1 MKTIVAHIKEGKFSP
16 VYLLYGQ
23 EDYLRLLYRDKLREA
38 ILPPE
43 DTMNYSY
50 FEGKD
55 IDLGEVESIADTVP
69 FFSEQRLIL
78 IENSGLFKKQN
89 DFADYL
95 KTMPDTTKII
105 FVEAEVD
112 KRNKLKELLNQVDK
126 ILDITD
132 NELFKAVKKLGTV
145 AELNGLPEKDLKV
158 WAAAYLKK
166 NGKNITEQNLLYFF
180 QKVGVDMKSLENEMD
195 KLIAYSM
202 DETIITREM
211 LDEVCVEQTEGT
223 IFQMIDAIGM
233 KDQDQALRLYYDLL
247 EVREKPMSI
256 LFLIIRH
263 FTILNQLKDL
273 SRLGLAAGE
282 VASKVGIPPFTVRK
296 YQSQVKNF
304 KGKEIIRNIERC
316 AQVEQEIKTGLLLD
330 QIGVELLI
338 VEFSGTV

>member
-1 MKTIVAHIKEGKFSP
+1 MKTIVAHIKEGKFLP

-112 KRNKLKELLNQVDK
+112 KRNKL
-126 ILDITD
+126 
-132 NELFKAVKKLGTV
+132 FKAVKKLGTV

-211 LDEVCVEQTEGT
+211 LDEVCVEQTEGK

>member
-1 MKTIVAHIKEGKFSP
+1 MKTIVAHIKEGKFLP

-112 KRNKLKELLNQVDK
+112 KRNKL
-126 ILDITD
+126 
-132 NELFKAVKKLGTV
+132 FKAVKKLGTV

-211 LDEVCVEQTEGT
+211 LDEVCVEQTEGK

-304 KGKEIIRNIERC
+304 KGKEIIRNLERC

>member
-112 KRNKLKELLNQVDK
+112 KRNKL
-126 ILDITD
+126 
-132 NELFKAVKKLGTV
+132 FKAVKKLGTV
-145 AELNGLPEKDLKV
+145 TELNGLPEKDLKV

-211 LDEVCVEQTEGT
+211 LDEVCVEQTEGK

-273 SRLGLAAGE
+273 SRLGLTAGE

-304 KGKEIIRNIERC
+304 KGKEIIRNLERC

>member
-1 MKTIVAHIKEGKFSP
+1 MKTIATHIKEGKFSP

-89 DFADYL
+89 DLADYL

-112 KRNKLKELLNQVDK
+112 KRNK
-126 ILDITD
+126 
-132 NELFKAVKKLGTV
+132 LFKAVKKLGTV

-166 NGKNITEQNLLYFF
+166 NGKNITEQNLLYLF
-180 QKVGVDMKSLENEMD
+180 QKVGVDMKGLENEMD

-202 DETIITREM
+202 DESIITREM
-211 LDEVCVEQTEGT
+211 LDEVCVEQTEGK

-304 KGKEIIRNIERC
+304 KGKEIIRNLERC

>member
-38 ILPPE
+38 ILPLE

-112 KRNKLKELLNQVDK
+112 KRNKL
-126 ILDITD
+126 
-132 NELFKAVKKLGTV
+132 FKAVKKLGTV

-195 KLIAYSM
+195 KLIAYGM

-211 LDEVCVEQTEGT
+211 LDEVCVEQTEGK

-304 KGKEIIRNIERC
+304 KGKEIIRNLERC

>member
-1 MKTIVAHIKEGKFSP
+1 MKTIVAHIKEGKFLP

-112 KRNKLKELLNQVDK
+112 KRNKL
-126 ILDITD
+126 
-132 NELFKAVKKLGTV
+132 FKAVKKLGTV

-202 DETIITREM
+202 DESIITREM
-211 LDEVCVEQTEGT
+211 LDEVCVEQTEGK

-256 LFLIIRH
+256 LVLIIRH

-304 KGKEIIRNIERC
+304 KGKEIIRNLERC